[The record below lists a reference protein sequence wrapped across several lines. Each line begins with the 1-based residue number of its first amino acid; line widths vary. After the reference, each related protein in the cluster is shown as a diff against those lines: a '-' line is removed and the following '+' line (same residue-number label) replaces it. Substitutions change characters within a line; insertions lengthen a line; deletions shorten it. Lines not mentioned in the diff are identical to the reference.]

1 MKEKKTVL
9 TKKVKP
15 QSIAWFTDQHQ
26 LKKLDLDPPYQ
37 RGGEVWSPDFKK
49 YFIDTI
55 LKNFPA
61 PAIFLHVE
69 THSDGKTIYHVVDGK
84 QRLTTI
90 FEFISAAFAIAK
102 PKKDYSPIPHLIG
115 KTFDE
120 FPDEVKTAFFE
131 YEMPV
136 QEVLNATDEDLVQ
149 AFDRLNR
156 NVARLTKQ
164 ELRHAKY
171 SGAFITLMESLAD
184 EPFWEEFGLF
194 GRAKTRRMADV
205 EFISE
210 IFLLTMHGI
219 LDGSDSIIDDFYA
232 KYDEEIPNVD
242 EYRKRYETCKQLLH
256 GFGVDIIKDTRF
268 RNLGD
273 FYSLWSIVLR
283 MMDSKKKFN
292 PKIIGKKLTEFD
304 SLLKQLPNDD
314 ELATKYSD
322 AVRQGTNKLAN
333 RQTRTE
339 VLEAWLSKK

>member
-1 MKEKKTVL
+1 ML

-15 QSIAWFTDQHQ
+15 QSIAWFADQFQ
-26 LKKLDLDPPYQ
+26 LKKLDLEPPYQ
-37 RGGEVWSPDFKK
+37 RGGEVWSPEFKN

-69 THSDGKTIYHVVDGK
+69 TNPDGKTIYHVVDGK
-84 QRLTTI
+84 QRLSTI
-90 FEFISAAFAIAK
+90 FSFVSGDFSIAK
-102 PKKDYSPIPHLIG
+102 PKKDYNPSPNLVG
-115 KTFDE
+115 KNFKE

-136 QEVLNATDEDLVQ
+136 QEVLNATQDELIQ

-171 SGAFITLMESLAD
+171 TGAFIELVENLAD

-194 GRAKTRRMADV
+194 GRAKTRRMADI
-205 EFISE
+205 EFVSE

-219 LDGSDSIIDDFYA
+219 LDGSDSLLDDYYA
-232 KYDEEIPNVD
+232 KYDDEVPDVEEC
-242 EYRKRYETCKQLLH
+242 RKRYETCKQLFSEL
-256 GFGVDIIKDTRF
+256 GVATIKNTRF

-273 FYSLWSIVLR
+273 FYSLWATFLR
-283 MMDSKKKFN
+283 ILDS
-292 PKIIGKKLTEFD
+292 GKKPNFKKVPKRLIEFD
-304 SLLKQLPNDD
+304 SILKNLPITDD
-314 ELATKYSD
+314 LAAKYSD

-333 RQTRTE
+333 RQARTDI
-339 VLEAWLSKK
+339 LESVILKK